1 MKKENDSCCRQPSGL
16 GKGLLA
22 GILPHSFCI
31 AFIVLSL
38 AGSVFGSA
46 LAKRFL
52 LIPNFFTFLVIISL
66 LFATLSAI
74 IYLRRSRNLSW
85 SGIKRKKRYLA
96 VLYGTTV
103 AVNLLFLYIIF
114 PALAA
119 APAGG
124 EKPMLVASVAKL
136 KIAVDIPC
144 SGHAS
149 LIKSE
154 LRQLPGVQAVGYMP
168 LSTFLVDYDPRL
180 TTEADILNLEIF
192 KTYQAT
198 KL

>member
-1 MKKENDSCCRQPSGL
+1 
-16 GKGLLA
+16 
-22 GILPHSFCI
+22 
-31 AFIVLSL
+31 
-38 AGSVFGSA
+38 
-46 LAKRFL
+46 
-52 LIPNFFTFLVIISL
+52 
-66 LFATLSAI
+66 
-74 IYLRRSRNLSW
+74 
-85 SGIKRKKRYLA
+85 
-96 VLYGTTV
+96 
-103 AVNLLFLYIIF
+103 
-114 PALAA
+114 
-119 APAGG
+119 
-124 EKPMLVASVAKL
+124 L